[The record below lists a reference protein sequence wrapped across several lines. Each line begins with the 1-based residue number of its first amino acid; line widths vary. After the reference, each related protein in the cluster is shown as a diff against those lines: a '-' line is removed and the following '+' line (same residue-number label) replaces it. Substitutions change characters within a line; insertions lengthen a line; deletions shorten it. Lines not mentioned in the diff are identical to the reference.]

1 MVKPHKC
8 PICGEMTQNE
18 PYRPFCSKHCADV
31 DLGRWFNGSYAVK
44 AEEMD
49 EEDYEELEKEYLKSA
64 QKSSDD

>member
-8 PICGEMTQNE
+8 PICGVETSDE
-18 PYRPFCSKHCADV
+18 KYRPFCSKHCADV

-49 EEDYEELEKEYLKSA
+49 EEDYAELEKEYNRA
-64 QKSSDD
+64 TENRIDE